1 MNTILK
7 LSLAPQG
14 WFHKACSISFPICLC
29 LMFIPTGILKL
40 VLLSNLW
47 RISLILSLVSGWV
60 TCRAGSIMQT
70 PLSSSTQFELCSFPS
85 FDTFLTKT
93 PQHASACSAIVIT
106 GKERKQYV
114 GHSTSLLPG
123 MISTVFNTESLFA
136 GSVLDTCSLSFFS
149 VLSLS
154 KSGWPSH
161 TLSLSW
167 DC

>member
-7 LSLAPQG
+7 LSLAPHG
-14 WFHKACSISFPICLC
+14 WFHKACSISFPIWWCS
-29 LMFIPTGILKL
+29 FQQ
-40 VLLSNLW
+40 VW
-47 RISLILSLVSGWV
+47 RISLMLSLVSGWV

-70 PLSSSTQFELCSFPS
+70 PLSLSTQFELCSFPS

-93 PQHASACSAIVIT
+93 SQHASACSAIVIT

-123 MISTVFNTESLFA
+123 MISTIFNTESSFA

-149 VLSLS
+149 VLSLP